1 MLVNFERQRT
11 MSAGEYLSG
20 LVKSEPFYQGLALE
34 TEAARFLRFSL
45 GGPRY
50 SALQGQSLL
59 GLRETAGLLSLDR
72 LVEVIK
78 VRPNEILPIPKVPE
92 YLLGIVNRRGEAV
105 WILDLLYLMGATHLS
120 RREIVPPLCMAILIQ
135 AQDQVIGLL
144 VEQVSSIETYNL
156 QNLQPLSAQMMP
168 SKLLSYLEGYFVD
181 SRGSTLVLLNVD
193 AIIEAVEKLGVEI

>member
-1 MLVNFERQRT
+1 
-11 MSAGEYLSG
+11 
-20 LVKSEPFYQGLALE
+20 
-34 TEAARFLRFSL
+34 
-45 GGPRY
+45 
-50 SALQGQSLL
+50 
-59 GLRETAGLLSLDR
+59 
-72 LVEVIK
+72 
-78 VRPNEILPIPKVPE
+78 
-92 YLLGIVNRRGEAV
+92 
-105 WILDLLYLMGATHLS
+105 
-120 RREIVPPLCMAILIQ
+120 MAILIQ